1 MTSKNTLG
9 FTIRFTATTEKPVFG
24 FDLAWGA
31 IYDPDIAVVEFY
43 KIHNSKT
50 PEGAPILIRAAG
62 DVTAIA
68 YIK

>member
-9 FTIRFTATTEKPVFG
+9 FTVRFTATTENPVFG

-31 IYDPDIAVVEFY
+31 IYDPDISVVEFY

-50 PEGAPILIRAAG
+50 PEGATITIGKNG
-62 DVTAIA
+62 DIATIA